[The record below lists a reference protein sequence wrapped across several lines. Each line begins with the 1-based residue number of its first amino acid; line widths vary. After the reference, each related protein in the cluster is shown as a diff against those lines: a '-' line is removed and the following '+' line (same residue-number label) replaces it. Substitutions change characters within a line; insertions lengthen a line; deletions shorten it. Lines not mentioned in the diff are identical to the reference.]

1 MARPKI
7 AEIRRKQIID
17 AAIHVMAERGWNETS
32 IDEITREAGV
42 SRGLVSY
49 HFKDKSELLS
59 GVLARCQEMFN
70 DAITQAIAKTD
81 DKVEQARL
89 ALRHALSY
97 TIEDPTVYQVFVY
110 FAANG
115 RSNPELGD
123 QIRALWG
130 NFRTIAAAGI
140 RRGQARGIYRN
151 DIDAEAAA
159 ARQIGAITGLA
170 LQWIVDPGAFPFD
183 TAARQCE
190 DMLIEYLTS
199 GPKAA
204 TVQVGGR
211 AGSAAAS

>member
-1 MARPKI
+1 MSRPNI
-7 AEIRRKQIID
+7 AEIRRRQIIE
-17 AAIHVMAERGWNETS
+17 AAIRVMAEKGWNETS

-49 HFKDKSELLS
+49 HFRDKSELLS

-70 DAITQAIAKTD
+70 DAISQAIAQTD
-81 DKVEQARL
+81 DKVQQARL
-89 ALRHALSY
+89 ALRHAIDY
-97 TIEDPTVYQVFVY
+97 TVEDPTVYQVFVY

-130 NFRTIAAAGI
+130 NFREIAAAGI

-151 DIDAEAAA
+151 DIDPDAAA

-170 LQWIVDPGAFPFD
+170 VQWIVDPGAFPFVE
-183 TAARQCE
+183 AARQCE

-199 GPKAA
+199 GPRSDAP
-204 TVQVGGR
+204 VSGR
-211 AGSAAAS
+211 EPSTASA